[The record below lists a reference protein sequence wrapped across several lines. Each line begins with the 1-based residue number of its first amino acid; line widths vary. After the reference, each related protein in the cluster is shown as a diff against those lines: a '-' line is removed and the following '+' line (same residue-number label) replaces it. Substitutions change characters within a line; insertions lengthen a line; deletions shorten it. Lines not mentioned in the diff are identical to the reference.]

1 MARQPNVLFVMTD
14 QQRGDT
20 IAALGNPQI
29 HTPNFDRLV
38 NRGASLTQ
46 AYTPT
51 PVCVAARY
59 AIRTGRS
66 ALTTRVFSNGLEP
79 PAPGQAE
86 GMVERCGPYLGTRMR
101 ELGYRT
107 FGVGKFHTNP
117 WDEDLGYDVQLR
129 SEELFGTSERRSSD
143 AYAAFI
149 VESHPHFDF
158 IEGLHGERTEM
169 YYVPQMSPLPA
180 QLTVESWAADRAV
193 EQIGAD
199 DGGRDRRPFFGMLSF
214 IGPHPPLAPPVPFN
228 RLYDPDRMPNPVRGD
243 IDVDHADE
251 QIPWM
256 NHGVWAEEIGDAQ
269 ARMLRAR
276 YYGEL
281 TYIDACLGR
290 VLDAVEARR
299 DADDTV
305 ICFFADHGDHLGDHR
320 AWQKESFFEASCHVP
335 FLVSWPAGGIVKG
348 ERRDELVSLI
358 DLFGIAT
365 SAAGETDLRDGA
377 DVLGILRGDGAPRER
392 LFGLYGAPGTPRFK
406 VMVREGRWK
415 YIFLANGGGE
425 LLFDVAADPQE
436 LRQLLASQPGVA
448 GRMRNAAAA
457 YLAGLAGKEALDED
471 GGLRVWPFQARPL
484 RRIYQFDRSRG
495 ITGFPDDPATGLKQY
510 HAERG
515 S

>member
-1 MARQPNVLFVMTD
+1 
-14 QQRGDT
+14 
-20 IAALGNPQI
+20 
-29 HTPNFDRLV
+29 
-38 NRGASLTQ
+38 
-46 AYTPT
+46 
-51 PVCVAARY
+51 
-59 AIRTGRS
+59 
-66 ALTTRVFSNGLEP
+66 
-79 PAPGQAE
+79 
-86 GMVERCGPYLGTRMR
+86 
-101 ELGYRT
+101 
-107 FGVGKFHTNP
+107 
-117 WDEDLGYDVQLR
+117 
-129 SEELFGTSERRSSD
+129 
-143 AYAAFI
+143 
-149 VESHPHFDF
+149 
-158 IEGLHGERTEM
+158 
-169 YYVPQMSPLPA
+169 
-180 QLTVESWAADRAV
+180 
-193 EQIGAD
+193 
-199 DGGRDRRPFFGMLSF
+199 
-214 IGPHPPLAPPVPFN
+214 
-228 RLYDPDRMPNPVRGD
+228 MPNPVRGD

-377 DVLGILRGDGAPRER
+377 DVLGILRGDVAPRER

-436 LRQLLASQPGVA
+436 LRQLLASQPDVA

-457 YLAGLAGKEALDED
+457 YLAGPAGKEALDED
-471 GGLRVWPFQARPL
+471 GGLRAWPFQARPL
-484 RRIYQFDRSRG
+484 RRICQFDRSRG
-495 ITGFPDDPATGLKQY
+495 ITGFPDDPATGLQQY